1 MSKPQVGMA
10 QPALLPNVNTSN
22 FCNAFPFLRKIQAH
36 NFNNYK
42 HQLKDLCHA
51 QETFS
56 LVRSAFIFKILN
68 VARFFN
74 QFHYE
79 ILIRNFFLSAG
90 LNANPMVSIAPLAQI
105 NVTSSITGPVS
116 SIGKH

>member
-36 NFNNYK
+36 SFNNYK

-56 LVRSAFIFKILN
+56 
-68 VARFFN
+68 
-74 QFHYE
+74 
-79 ILIRNFFLSAG
+79 
-90 LNANPMVSIAPLAQI
+90 
-105 NVTSSITGPVS
+105 
-116 SIGKH
+116 

>member
-22 FCNAFPFLRKIQAH
+22 FCNAFPVLRKIQAH

-51 QETFS
+51 QET
-56 LVRSAFIFKILN
+56 LV
-68 VARFFN
+68 
-74 QFHYE
+74 
-79 ILIRNFFLSAG
+79 
-90 LNANPMVSIAPLAQI
+90 
-105 NVTSSITGPVS
+105 
-116 SIGKH
+116 